1 MSIGAKWEA
10 IFILLYSTPLLR
22 PLNEPVVVCA
32 VHPCGQLVSLDAS
45 CIGYVLQKSAEE
57 EVEESCIGAQRDH

>member
-1 MSIGAKWEA
+1 MGSNI
-10 IFILLYSTPLLR
+10 YTTVQYTSTP
-22 PLNEPVVVCA
+22 PPEPVVVCA